1 MKYIS
6 ILGLCLGILLSGAA
20 QAQVKARYIRVL
32 SNRADCINLSEL
44 RAIHDGTNVAQGKA
58 VTLSSSYIE
67 SLDLTKASNLVDG
80 NIATFASTGCTSGQW
95 MEVDLGATY
104 TLTRVEIVN
113 RQDDCCFFRADNL
126 QLVLK
131 DENGT
136 QIYSNLIT
144 DGKLLDATTGYQ
156 ANVELP
162 MATALAFDGADDFVS
177 TNANLGITSNT
188 FTIETWLKPDGIQ
201 SDYSGIITMRVSGT
215 GTGLIFRGNNNTVA
229 YMWNNDYHYW
239 NSGLTAPAG
248 QWSHIALVV
257 EADKAT
263 IYVNGVAAVNSA
275 AHGTFSFGAPMY
287 FGTDPVTT
295 TRGIKA
301 VMDEA
306 RIWNRALSKGE
317 IVQRMHQQ
325 LQGTQNGLLAHY
337 TFNNSNNPVL
347 SDQSGNGWHATLN
360 NFALSGTA
368 SNWVAQTAVVPAVP
382 QPVISGGVI
391 SCTGPGST
399 TLAVSGAAGGAVSVS
414 GTSASNPGYVSIPDN
429 STLDFTNAFTL
440 EAWINPSNYATN
452 ANNYGNGVVSKNR
465 DAGIG
470 YAIGILPDGKLFGM
484 LNNGSSNQ
492 AAVSSG
498 AVPLNTWSHIAGV
511 FNGTSMTI
519 YLNGTQVGQATFA
532 SMSLA
537 NSSQPLTIGSMGP
550 VLGDWLFNG
559 KIDEVRVWNT
569 TRTQAQITANMSK
582 GIAAQTGLVG
592 YYTLDENQGSTVSDL
607 SNTGNVGAFAG
618 SLVNRIS
625 ASDAPI
631 DYNTYAWSSG
641 SASTKSITANTSGT
655 YTVTVTNGA
664 GIAASTSELVV
675 FSSPPTAAI
684 SESSTGGCGSTTL
697 TASGGN
703 SYQWS
708 SGATTASIVV
718 TQSGAYTVTVSNP
731 GCTTTATASKTVTI
745 TSVSAAISGSLTG
758 CDSTV
763 LMATGSGSYLWSTG
777 ATTAQIIARESGNYS
792 LSVTVGSC
800 TVSNSVGVTIQKST
814 AYYPDADGDNYGN
827 KYQPTYSC
835 TPVSGMVT
843 LGGDCNDNDPT
854 IHPGASENCDSVDN
868 NCNGVLIES
877 DCPGL
882 NALVS
887 TNCVQVSSDNV
898 LNGEVF
904 FNYGSVSNARN
915 SVTRS
920 NFTVGQPVVGNDFF
934 GGDYSGAL
942 GFWSR
947 FLQPPS
953 APAVQATEGD
963 LPDRIQV
970 NWSPDPLSPGASAF
984 NIYRNGA
991 LLATVGG
998 EVTSFID
1005 FNVLAGQFY
1014 TYEVAGT
1021 SQFGEGYRGSALGF
1035 LNPNGVVLGQVTTF
1049 SGNPVV
1055 GAVVTLT
1062 PTLGS
1067 AVSFNTLGN
1076 AFAEYSTAFPTEEFT
1091 VSAWVRLGDGN
1102 NRAGI
1107 LDLGSHLEKNWWLHT
1122 LPAAQGK
1129 GVAFSIGG
1137 GTGSSTTTSY
1147 VFPPTKASE
1156 WHNVAASYNGSSLLL
1171 YVDGELV
1178 DTRVGAC
1185 VADSAVL
1192 FLGKRGDDGGFF
1204 NGKIDEVR
1212 VFSRQLPQTEI
1223 QMLMNKT
1230 ASASTPGLEA
1240 YWKFDE
1246 GTGSKGF
1253 DLSDNKLKMYFCG
1266 AEWTTDRP
1274 NVVNAGIS
1282 DETGYYKIEG
1292 VNYGAGNTFK
1302 AIPSK
1307 DFYFNQSLEFNAS
1320 NADYADLTSFALPDS
1335 ASITVTVK
1343 PFDFSGKQ
1351 VLLSKA
1357 DASGNNQFV
1366 LGLNA
1371 GNLELTIDNTTQTFG
1386 AIGMGFH
1393 HIALV
1398 MKKSG
1403 SSLEVTGYKNGTL
1416 LSTQSFGA
1424 TEWEGLPWKLG
1435 ARASGATDHQDFF
1448 TGLIDEVAFF
1458 KELLPLYKIQEY
1470 ANIGTGV
1477 TNGSLLVYFNLN
1489 EGMDTVLHDMGPALT
1504 GAGAT
1509 HGAQWSTVAAISKTL
1524 PHDFTPASRLVSLN
1538 PSNTSTDQ
1546 VDFTDQSTIPVSGYV
1561 RFENTDCFQA
1571 KVEILV
1577 NGKSF
1582 VPQIFTD
1589 AEGKFSADF
1598 EPGAKVVLT
1607 PKFEKHTFYP
1617 AFWEIPSVATP
1628 VSGILFR
1635 NQVKRKVVGQVAGGH
1650 CRKSVIP
1657 DGAIAKVKVATL
1669 NGCYEQVIQLPANGK
1684 FTFDGVPPDSV
1695 TVSVI
1700 EHSNP
1705 VIYNF
1710 FQNKG
1715 GSVLDLKMEN
1725 DTIDFIYLAPPNV
1738 ELSPLDTNECGDPM
1752 LTMLQKTKTTI
1763 KVYEEYDGGRCY
1775 LDTAQLTI
1783 NNDIAHLGQFDTT
1796 MTAGSLVHTFR
1807 VEEPN
1812 IVAPYLKYLQ
1822 VTAKAHDEQA
1832 SASISAV
1839 VLGRRPRQ
1847 TTFTSTSPSI
1857 PMLIL
1862 RDPPGDASYSF
1873 MEAGETTCQTWSVGA
1888 SSTLDAEA
1896 HVTVSMGPDIET
1908 EMGSPFFATSLQVD
1922 VTADLGLS
1930 LSGSLTSFESNEME
1944 TCITAT
1950 KTISTSDNDIIV
1962 GSEMGGDVYVGGA
1975 MNFLYGITDELLY
1988 DTANCAFVLDKGL
2001 FVFPQGFATTF
2012 VYSEYH
2018 ILNNVIP
2025 ALTLIGDTA
2034 SVKAWQGILELNKKQ
2049 KKEAVFAKNLSFDAG
2064 VVYEESETT
2073 DVSKTTTHEWTQGF
2087 SSGFAAEFGATVN
2100 GIGVVAGL
2108 SMNFSME
2115 ETKSSSNTNASSRT
2129 VGFVLSDNDLR
2140 DNFTVNIKKDKY
2152 YGTPVFETVSGQ
2164 SACPYEP
2171 LTQPREEVQITV
2183 DKKVAVNIPENDVA
2197 TFQLT
2202 MGNTS
2207 PSGETGFYFLEMVPE
2222 SNPNGAA
2229 LAANGVDLSGAVLYQ
2244 IKPNVGLPLTIA
2256 ISKGPTEYVYENL
2269 RVAARSGCE
2278 FDRAIA
2284 LGLPREGID
2293 PKFYKEVE
2301 LDVYFLEPCSPV
2313 DIGFPLQDWVMTP
2326 ASGNLLNITLNG
2338 YDTEDPDLELIRVQ
2352 FRRSQGDGSWINIAE
2367 IPVDQL
2373 GDVFTLQAWDISSLK
2388 DGLYE
2393 IRAVTQCYSG
2403 ALNPGI
2409 SAVIKGKIERTAPE
2423 IFGTPQPADGVLS
2436 QGDEISITFTE
2447 PIRCDQII
2455 QADFFNNNN
2464 VGLYNSETGE
2474 LIDAVITCSGDK
2486 ITIVPNVPNR
2496 YMENKILRVQVN
2508 NIKDLA
2514 GNNFAE
2520 KKWEFFVDRNPLRW
2534 VGGDIDMMKKESEVV
2549 TLTRKLENTGGQALD
2564 YTLEGV
2570 PSWVRAYPQQAIL
2583 APGVVQTIN
2592 FEFDSTMA
2600 LGIYKD
2606 TIYADGALGAEPLI
2620 IDARV
2625 NCPAPDWTVRPSAY
2639 SYSMNMSLQ
2648 LNIEGSLSADRE
2660 DCVAAFI
2667 DGECRGVAKVRYLPA
2682 LQKWMAFLTVY
2693 SNNFSGEAIELRI
2706 WDASA
2711 CLVYGNLIETF
2722 TFESE
2727 DLVGSPLSPTVIH
2740 TNNMVLRKIELNEG
2754 WNWIS
2759 FNLAFPDSTINT
2771 VLQSLHHPEN
2781 DFVKGQTGF
2790 SQYFA
2795 ETQQW
2800 IGSLPFISNKKMYQ
2814 YRADVQDT
2822 ISMLG
2827 MPINVAT
2834 TGIPVTVGWNWI
2846 GYLPQQGLPV
2856 STALGSLT
2864 PLNGD
2869 VIKGQSGFAQYVAG
2883 YGWIGNLEYLQAPEG
2898 YLLKI
2903 SNAGTLRYPVQSS
2916 LDDDPGL
2923 LEKSDVR
2930 EEAPALVQGL
2940 GIHWK
2945 AKPAA
2950 YEYSMTLVGAFYAG
2964 DRNST
2969 EEGYELGAFV
2979 NGELRGS
2986 ARSVYVE
2993 DFGMHLFFLTI
3004 YANAPGELLNFR
3016 LFDGEAERLLN
3027 EQLYFAT
3034 NAQVGTIEWPQPFR
3048 FPDLGSTAPV
3058 LIRRFSVSPN
3068 PFGLESAVQF
3078 TAAAAGEARL
3088 VVVDALGALRGQWT
3102 VQVQPGENTYLWNG
3116 STDAGA
3122 LPSGVYFLRLEVDGI
3137 VQSTRV
3143 VLQR

>member
-1 MKYIS
+1 
-6 ILGLCLGILLSGAA
+6 
-20 QAQVKARYIRVL
+20 
-32 SNRADCINLSEL
+32 
-44 RAIHDGTNVAQGKA
+44 
-58 VTLSSSYIE
+58 
-67 SLDLTKASNLVDG
+67 
-80 NIATFASTGCTSGQW
+80 
-95 MEVDLGATY
+95 
-104 TLTRVEIVN
+104 
-113 RQDDCCFFRADNL
+113 L
-126 QLVLK
+126 Q
-131 DENGT
+131 
-136 QIYSNLIT
+136 S
-144 DGKLLDATTGYQ
+144 
-156 ANVELP
+156 
-162 MATALAFDGADDFVS
+162 
-177 TNANLGITSNT
+177 
-188 FTIETWLKPDGIQ
+188 
-201 SDYSGIITMRVSGT
+201 
-215 GTGLIFRGNNNTVA
+215 
-229 YMWNNDYHYW
+229 
-239 NSGLTAPAG
+239 
-248 QWSHIALVV
+248 
-257 EADKAT
+257 
-263 IYVNGVAAVNSA
+263 
-275 AHGTFSFGAPMY
+275 
-287 FGTDPVTT
+287 
-295 TRGIKA
+295 
-301 VMDEA
+301 
-306 RIWNRALSKGE
+306 
-317 IVQRMHQQ
+317 
-325 LQGTQNGLLAHY
+325 
-337 TFNNSNNPVL
+337 
-347 SDQSGNGWHATLN
+347 
-360 NFALSGTA
+360 
-368 SNWVAQTAVVPAVP
+368 
-382 QPVISGGVI
+382 
-391 SCTGPGST
+391 
-399 TLAVSGAAGGAVSVS
+399 
-414 GTSASNPGYVSIPDN
+414 
-429 STLDFTNAFTL
+429 
-440 EAWINPSNYATN
+440 
-452 ANNYGNGVVSKNR
+452 
-465 DAGIG
+465 
-470 YAIGILPDGKLFGM
+470 
-484 LNNGSSNQ
+484 
-492 AAVSSG
+492 
-498 AVPLNTWSHIAGV
+498 
-511 FNGTSMTI
+511 
-519 YLNGTQVGQATFA
+519 
-532 SMSLA
+532 
-537 NSSQPLTIGSMGP
+537 
-550 VLGDWLFNG
+550 
-559 KIDEVRVWNT
+559 
-569 TRTQAQITANMSK
+569 
-582 GIAAQTGLVG
+582 
-592 YYTLDENQGSTVSDL
+592 
-607 SNTGNVGAFAG
+607 
-618 SLVNRIS
+618 
-625 ASDAPI
+625 
-631 DYNTYAWSSG
+631 
-641 SASTKSITANTSGT
+641 
-655 YTVTVTNGA
+655 
-664 GIAASTSELVV
+664 
-675 FSSPPTAAI
+675 
-684 SESSTGGCGSTTL
+684 
-697 TASGGN
+697 
-703 SYQWS
+703 
-708 SGATTASIVV
+708 
-718 TQSGAYTVTVSNP
+718 
-731 GCTTTATASKTVTI
+731 
-745 TSVSAAISGSLTG
+745 
-758 CDSTV
+758 
-763 LMATGSGSYLWSTG
+763 
-777 ATTAQIIARESGNYS
+777 
-792 LSVTVGSC
+792 
-800 TVSNSVGVTIQKST
+800 
-814 AYYPDADGDNYGN
+814 
-827 KYQPTYSC
+827 
-835 TPVSGMVT
+835 
-843 LGGDCNDNDPT
+843 
-854 IHPGASENCDSVDN
+854 
-868 NCNGVLIES
+868 
-877 DCPGL
+877 
-882 NALVS
+882 
-887 TNCVQVSSDNV
+887 
-898 LNGEVF
+898 
-904 FNYGSVSNARN
+904 
-915 SVTRS
+915 
-920 NFTVGQPVVGNDFF
+920 
-934 GGDYSGAL
+934 
-942 GFWSR
+942 
-947 FLQPPS
+947 PS
-953 APAVQATEGD
+953 APAVRATEGD

-970 NWSPDPLSPGASAF
+970 NWSADPLSPASSSF

-998 EVTSFID
+998 EVKSFLD

-1014 TYEVAGT
+1014 TYEVAGV
-1021 SQFGEGYRGSALGF
+1021 SQFGEGFRGSALGF

-1067 AVSFNTLGN
+1067 AVSFNALGN

-1107 LDLGSHLEKNWWLHT
+1107 LDLGSQLEKNWWLHT

-1137 GTGSSTTTSY
+1137 GIGSSTTTSY
-1147 VFPPTKASE
+1147 VFPSAKASE
-1156 WHNVAASYNGSSLLL
+1156 WHNGAASYNGSSLLL

-1357 DASGNNQFV
+1357 DASGNNQ
-1366 LGLNA
+1366 LLLCLNA
-1371 GNLELTIDNTTQTFG
+1371 GNLELTIGNTTQTFG

-1617 AFWEIPSVATP
+1617 AFWEIPSAATP

-1775 LDTAQLTI
+1775 LDTAALTI

-2018 ILNNVIP
+2018 ILTNVIP

-2244 IKPNVGLPLTIA
+2244 IKPNVGLPQTIA

-2269 RVAARSGCE
+2269 RV
-2278 FDRAIA
+2278 
-2284 LGLPREGID
+2284 
-2293 PKFYKEVE
+2293 
-2301 LDVYFLEPCSPV
+2301 
-2313 DIGFPLQDWVMTP
+2313 
-2326 ASGNLLNITLNG
+2326 
-2338 YDTEDPDLELIRVQ
+2338 
-2352 FRRSQGDGSWINIAE
+2352 
-2367 IPVDQL
+2367 
-2373 GDVFTLQAWDISSLK
+2373 
-2388 DGLYE
+2388 
-2393 IRAVTQCYSG
+2393 
-2403 ALNPGI
+2403 
-2409 SAVIKGKIERTAPE
+2409 
-2423 IFGTPQPADGVLS
+2423 
-2436 QGDEISITFTE
+2436 
-2447 PIRCDQII
+2447 
-2455 QADFFNNNN
+2455 
-2464 VGLYNSETGE
+2464 
-2474 LIDAVITCSGDK
+2474 
-2486 ITIVPNVPNR
+2486 
-2496 YMENKILRVQVN
+2496 
-2508 NIKDLA
+2508 
-2514 GNNFAE
+2514 
-2520 KKWEFFVDRNPLRW
+2520 
-2534 VGGDIDMMKKESEVV
+2534 
-2549 TLTRKLENTGGQALD
+2549 
-2564 YTLEGV
+2564 
-2570 PSWVRAYPQQAIL
+2570 
-2583 APGVVQTIN
+2583 
-2592 FEFDSTMA
+2592 
-2600 LGIYKD
+2600 
-2606 TIYADGALGAEPLI
+2606 
-2620 IDARV
+2620 
-2625 NCPAPDWTVRPSAY
+2625 
-2639 SYSMNMSLQ
+2639 
-2648 LNIEGSLSADRE
+2648 
-2660 DCVAAFI
+2660 
-2667 DGECRGVAKVRYLPA
+2667 
-2682 LQKWMAFLTVY
+2682 
-2693 SNNFSGEAIELRI
+2693 
-2706 WDASA
+2706 
-2711 CLVYGNLIETF
+2711 
-2722 TFESE
+2722 
-2727 DLVGSPLSPTVIH
+2727 
-2740 TNNMVLRKIELNEG
+2740 
-2754 WNWIS
+2754 
-2759 FNLAFPDSTINT
+2759 
-2771 VLQSLHHPEN
+2771 
-2781 DFVKGQTGF
+2781 
-2790 SQYFA
+2790 
-2795 ETQQW
+2795 
-2800 IGSLPFISNKKMYQ
+2800 
-2814 YRADVQDT
+2814 
-2822 ISMLG
+2822 
-2827 MPINVAT
+2827 
-2834 TGIPVTVGWNWI
+2834 
-2846 GYLPQQGLPV
+2846 
-2856 STALGSLT
+2856 
-2864 PLNGD
+2864 
-2869 VIKGQSGFAQYVAG
+2869 
-2883 YGWIGNLEYLQAPEG
+2883 
-2898 YLLKI
+2898 
-2903 SNAGTLRYPVQSS
+2903 
-2916 LDDDPGL
+2916 
-2923 LEKSDVR
+2923 
-2930 EEAPALVQGL
+2930 
-2940 GIHWK
+2940 
-2945 AKPAA
+2945 
-2950 YEYSMTLVGAFYAG
+2950 
-2964 DRNST
+2964 
-2969 EEGYELGAFV
+2969 
-2979 NGELRGS
+2979 
-2986 ARSVYVE
+2986 
-2993 DFGMHLFFLTI
+2993 
-3004 YANAPGELLNFR
+3004 
-3016 LFDGEAERLLN
+3016 
-3027 EQLYFAT
+3027 
-3034 NAQVGTIEWPQPFR
+3034 
-3048 FPDLGSTAPV
+3048 
-3058 LIRRFSVSPN
+3058 
-3068 PFGLESAVQF
+3068 
-3078 TAAAAGEARL
+3078 
-3088 VVVDALGALRGQWT
+3088 
-3102 VQVQPGENTYLWNG
+3102 
-3116 STDAGA
+3116 
-3122 LPSGVYFLRLEVDGI
+3122 
-3137 VQSTRV
+3137 
-3143 VLQR
+3143 